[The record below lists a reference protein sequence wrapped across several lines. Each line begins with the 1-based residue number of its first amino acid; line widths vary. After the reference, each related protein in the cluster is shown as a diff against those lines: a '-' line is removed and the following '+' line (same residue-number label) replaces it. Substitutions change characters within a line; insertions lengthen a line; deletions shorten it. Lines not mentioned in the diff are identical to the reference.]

1 MRMPDCMD
9 NFFQLAELVGF
20 ICNKV
25 ETRSSSTKKSKQ
37 GSIRISVLFSETENS
52 FTIPITFTKLSL
64 YEYRPA

>member
-9 NFFQLAELVGF
+9 NFFQLAESVGF

-25 ETRSSSTKKSKQ
+25 ETRSFSTKKSNQ

>member
-9 NFFQLAELVGF
+9 NFFQSAELVGF

-25 ETRSSSTKKSKQ
+25 ETRSFSTKKSNQ